1 MLDALSTE
9 PLLLSALD
17 YWDRKRGGRALPE
30 RRDIE
35 PLELDRRLLPYLLL
49 IEIDG
54 ARYRFRLV
62 GTEIVCRL
70 GFDPTGRHVEDV
82 LSGAYRE
89 HVLAINRALVATRR
103 PIMSQSLHRWH
114 DDGYG
119 VTRRIAMPLANG
131 GADVA
136 MLLVAQVF
144 ARLTSTAAPAPE
156 FCALS
161 AEEVDTLLRRR
172 AA

>member
-17 YWDRKRGGRALPE
+17 YWERKRGARPLPE
-30 RRDIE
+30 RRDID
-35 PLELDRRLLPYLLL
+35 PLELDRRLLPHLLL

-54 ARYRFRLV
+54 MRYRFRLV
-62 GTEIVCRL
+62 GTEIVRRL
-70 GFDPTGRHVEDV
+70 GFDPTGRQVEDV
-82 LSGAYRE
+82 LSGAYRD

-103 PIMSQSLHRWH
+103 PTASLSLHRWD
-114 DDGYG
+114 DDGCG
-119 VTRRIAMPLANG
+119 LTRRIAMPLANG
-131 GADVA
+131 DEDVA

-144 ARLTSTAAPAPE
+144 APLAGATAPAPA
-156 FCALS
+156 FHALS
-161 AEEVDTLLRRR
+161 AEDVEMLLHRR